1 MSIFSQTA
9 TFSGFYSFFYSYSN
23 HNKHVEKIIF
33 LTTKQG
39 GSHMLVKKGCAY
51 YPHLGD
57 FFIFFEDENHSSV
70 TVEVP
75 IEAGQKHNIALKFF
89 VKENEELVIKC
100 HRCPCINFCELEKE
114 AEALL
119 SKTETGKKTSA
130 RESET
135 AT

>member
-1 MSIFSQTA
+1 
-9 TFSGFYSFFYSYSN
+9 
-23 HNKHVEKIIF
+23 
-33 LTTKQG
+33 
-39 GSHMLVKKGCAY
+39 MLVKKGCAY

-114 AEALL
+114 AENFL
-119 SKTETGKKTSA
+119 SKTKISKKASGHKI
-130 RESET
+130 ET